1 MTTFFSLSACWS
13 DREWALVLGRP
24 LMIGRYSTLMPSEK
38 DLEEF
43 PWDVRQYLMAR
54 NDLTP

>member
-1 MTTFFSLSACWS
+1 
-13 DREWALVLGRP
+13 
-24 LMIGRYSTLMPSEK
+24 MIGRYSTLMPSEK